1 MNMNYCIFVCQDP
14 ALKLFFGPNRC
25 YLVFLFYS
33 NCLQTLKIQHFS
45 KPRAFLNS
53 FEKNSFC
60 LVLFLYALYAKE
72 MRWNWIVSVLQTLHG
87 LSLDNI
93 CGTCI
98 ITLLSGKFD
107 APVVITVTHPTF
119 SHYAAAPSNSVLTFP
134 YNRYRQ
140 TYHFLSS
147 VKQFEYYKYV
157 V

>member
-1 MNMNYCIFVCQDP
+1 MNVNYCIFVCPDP
-14 ALKLFFGPNRC
+14 ALKILWPNRF
-25 YLVFLFYS
+25 YLVFQLSS
-33 NCLQTLKIQHFS
+33 NCFQLLKTHHFS
-45 KPRAFLNS
+45 KPRTFLCS
-53 FEKNSFC
+53 LEKNSFC
-60 LVLFLYALYAKE
+60 LVPVCLVHANQ
-72 MRWNWIVSVLQTLHG
+72 MRWNGIVSVLQTLHG

-107 APVVITVTHPTF
+107 APVVITVTHSTF